1 MAVEETVLSFG
12 AAVVE
17 EAVLFFHEWQIL
29 HTPVILELTYVH
41 LVQLQVPA
49 ERVLVFILILEPGH
63 SERDRCGV
71 RGGRRCRGRWGTPG
85 TGTKR

>member
-41 LVQLQVPA
+41 LEQLQVPA

-71 RGGRRCRGRWGTPG
+71 RGGRRCRRWGTPG

>member
-41 LVQLQVPA
+41 LEQLQVPA
-49 ERVLVFILILEPGH
+49 DGVFMN
-63 SERDRCGV
+63 
-71 RGGRRCRGRWGTPG
+71 
-85 TGTKR
+85 

>member
-1 MAVEETVLSFG
+1 VEETVLSFG

-41 LVQLQVPA
+41 LEQLQVPA
-49 ERVLVFILILEPGH
+49 DGVFMLN
-63 SERDRCGV
+63 SEFQRGDRGRGAAGARWCGV
-71 RGGRRCRGRWGTPG
+71 AI
-85 TGTKR
+85 KK

>member
-49 ERVLVFILILEPGH
+49 DGVFMLN
-63 SERDRCGV
+63 
-71 RGGRRCRGRWGTPG
+71 
-85 TGTKR
+85 